1 MPRAPRIKGPRGA
14 PCSAFRYWKKKWIK
28 GAKKK
33 EGEKK
38 RKLEKGVRRQ
48 QERGDGKKERRRY
61 NSRSNRRGG
70 AVMEGE
76 HGRGA
81 PRLAC
86 AWGPATWG
94 SGPVV
99 SDLVGCTSKIQ

>member
-1 MPRAPRIKGPRGA
+1 MDKGG
-14 PCSAFRYWKKKWIK
+14 
-28 GAKKK
+28 KK
-33 EGEKK
+33 ERGRKK

-48 QERGDGKKERRRY
+48 QERGDGKKERRY

-94 SGPVV
+94 SGPVFMR
-99 SDLVGCTSKIQ
+99 GRGREKWKAEFKIRLNL